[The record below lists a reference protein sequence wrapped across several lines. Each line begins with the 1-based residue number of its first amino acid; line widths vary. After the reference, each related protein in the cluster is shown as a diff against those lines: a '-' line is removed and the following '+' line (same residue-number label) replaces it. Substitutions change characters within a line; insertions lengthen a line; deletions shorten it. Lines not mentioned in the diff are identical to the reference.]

1 MTSIHQTSGG
11 EDPKNHCG
19 DVRKKLSDFIGHVH
33 SYGYLKIIGKIR
45 FESIG
50 MGVLEHFRTH
60 IFFTCSHYFLA
71 SWSMRSFID
80 RRSCVCWG
88 LLKHIEILCLQ
99 LIWTHIFL
107 ENQRDLYRKRDPDI
121 TSLTPLLPGQINK
134 SDKIYKNS
142 PANLVILFDIWHIYI
157 YNHVIYIYGGFLRWE
172 YPQIIHCHRI
182 FHGKP
187 SSYWG
192 TPTVGN
198 LHTHKSD
205 DIITSYITYI
215 YIHMYHIYIYIT
227 YIYISHI
234 YIYHIYIYITYIY
247 TYSIS
252 HIYIYICIHI
262 YTSI

>member
-1 MTSIHQTSGG
+1 MICLIVRDIHSSNKWRGG
-11 EDPKNHCG
+11 SQEPLRRCT
-19 DVRKKLSDFIGHVH
+19 KKMSDFIGHVH

-121 TSLTPLLPGQINK
+121 LPLERLFFQGRSTSQTR
-134 SDKIYKNS
+134 ST
-142 PANLVILFDIWHIYI
+142 
-157 YNHVIYIYGGFLRWE
+157 R
-172 YPQIIHCHRI
+172 
-182 FHGKP
+182 
-187 SSYWG
+187 
-192 TPTVGN
+192 TVQQ
-198 LHTHKSD
+198 T
-205 DIITSYITYI
+205 
-215 YIHMYHIYIYIT
+215 
-227 YIYISHI
+227 
-234 YIYHIYIYITYIY
+234 
-247 TYSIS
+247 
-252 HIYIYICIHI
+252 
-262 YTSI
+262 